1 MDGNGRPPFL
11 KGRHIAYCSR
21 NAGVP
26 RHICSLS
33 EQFLVHLNNVPHTL
47 LGPISDER
55 IGALRFKIILCKHYS
70 SFKRNS
76 CLCSDVYTLLNRKYL
91 AILQLKTVVKT
102 FLHLF
107 VCDLIKFF
115 GIGHGFS
122 SKNYLLLFYYTYQYV
137 NLFLLLV
144 QFLTKMFSE
153 IPIF

>member
-55 IGALRFKIILCKHYS
+55 IGALRFKIILCKHY
-70 SFKRNS
+70 
-76 CLCSDVYTLLNRKYL
+76 L
-91 AILQLKTVVKT
+91 ILQLKTVFKE
-102 FLHLF
+102 LSF
-107 VCDLIKFF
+107 V
-115 GIGHGFS
+115 
-122 SKNYLLLFYYTYQYV
+122 YV
-137 NLFLLLV
+137 NLV
-144 QFLTKMFSE
+144 
-153 IPIF
+153 